1 MFFDNSFT
9 HGMRGPACVC
19 MKITIVDTIVGT
31 IVLILCVVSTVVYT
45 ILTQIQRIVVEDSIV

>member
-9 HGMRGPACVC
+9 HGMRGPASVC
-19 MKITIVDTIVGT
+19 MKITIVDT

-45 ILTQIQRIVVEDSIV
+45 ILTQIQRIVVEDNIV